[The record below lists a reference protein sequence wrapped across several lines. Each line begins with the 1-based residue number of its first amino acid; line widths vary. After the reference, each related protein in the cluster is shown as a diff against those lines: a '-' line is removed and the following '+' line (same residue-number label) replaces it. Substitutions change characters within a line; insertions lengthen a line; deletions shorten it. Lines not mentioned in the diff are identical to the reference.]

1 MEIVTSNNLKGLF
14 ETGKINCFYG
24 DVQDLIKLDIQ
35 VNGITY
41 DDEYTVKRFLNGSS
55 IFKNPYM
62 DDVLKGLD
70 IDKKF
75 LKYKIK
81 DLPKL
86 TFKYVLL
93 AYLLL
98 NNYDNIIFDYFEVG
112 LIYSDLKK
120 FMNIVR
126 NLVKAGKTV
135 VIISH
140 DIGFLSSLSFN
151 LIVARENEL
160 PCVVNIIDIY
170 KNDLGLID
178 DEEIIK
184 FIKMAN
190 NRGANLDYTL
200 NSQDLLK
207 DIYRSVC

>member
-14 ETGKINCFYG
+14 EKGKINCFYG
-24 DVQDLIKLDIQ
+24 DVQDLIKLDVA

-41 DDEYTVKRFLNGSS
+41 DDEYTVKRFLSGSI
-55 IFKNPYM
+55 IFKNPRI
-62 DDVLKGLD
+62 DDVFTYLG

-81 DLPKL
+81 DLPKV

-93 AYLLL
+93 AYMIL
-98 NNYDNIIFDYFEVG
+98 NDYENIIFDYFEVG

-120 FMNIVR
+120 FTNVIR
-126 NLVKAGKTV
+126 NLVKDGKTV
-135 VIISH
+135 VVISH
-140 DIGFLSSLSFN
+140 DIAFLSSLSFN

-170 KNDLGLID
+170 KNDLNLIEN
-178 DEEIIK
+178 EEIIK